1 MAVLLPS
8 LLVGRAQLLRSDEQR
23 KGWLLFWTA
32 TGCVLTTLGW
42 AISADEFRYWGM
54 GIASLG
60 VAYLVPGSSDRITEL
75 LSPLAYGIYLIHPV
89 FVLLLHRRIDS
100 WPALA
105 SSVVVL
111 SVLAC
116 LVLHRTRLK
125 AVM

>member
-1 MAVLLPS
+1 
-8 LLVGRAQLLRSDEQR
+8 
-23 KGWLLFWTA
+23 
-32 TGCVLTTLGW
+32 
-42 AISADEFRYWGM
+42 M
-54 GIASLG
+54 GIAALG
-60 VAYLVPGSSDRITEL
+60 VAYLVPGSSDRITEM

-111 SVLAC
+111 SVVAC